1 MPFFRLI
8 VRGAMLAIRSKKR
21 TYTFL
26 ILFMILSAWITLQ
39 VSRLDAY
46 STDNLVRLQGVV
58 LEPTEE
64 ISAKDSYSKLSN
76 LNDYISPYIRGMYI
90 VYFYE
95 LIPNEI
101 GLVSILPFGNKYSP
115 SDIPWVLEEFKPTK
129 IISGRYIISEK
140 EGIANADFSL
150 EIAGTM
156 GISLFLSGS
165 IGFVIRITKGDK
177 VIDIRIVG
185 FVNSS
190 QPGFSQL
197 TNNQVKNIIYVPPE
211 TFKDILERIVGLE
224 TLSKSSVIF
233 VRRVVAIVQGGLAL
247 SSLKKNLQE
256 VYDKIS
262 QLSGELEPFSLK
274 SIEAISPEHYHRDLM
289 MTLLIVMMALFMG
302 VLYAYIIVRFRH
314 RDIAILRA
322 IGWRKKDV
330 HLLMLGEFMYV
341 TVVGYFL
348 SILLSSVY
356 TILVRAPQLTS
367 SSLIISLAIIVIAIM
382 FGYIFISRRV
392 LKIAPMEAFRMG
404 GA

>member
-1 MPFFRLI
+1 
-8 VRGAMLAIRSKKR
+8 MLAIRSKKR